1 MNDQTRAVAAHAI
14 IAAVA
19 VGGLYVMLL
28 QPRTRALAR
37 LDAAIAEV
45 EQASRASDTLHE
57 QVPVMVENI
66 EALGVRAE
74 RIHDRSRNVFEE
86 GALYVAIFN
95 LAAEHAVRIDR
106 IEPFA
111 VEAARHEPELDDEGA
126 PNVESSQ
133 SRRHVVGYRLA
144 LAGSFTQAQSFVRA
158 LQRDFGYTR
167 IRAINVHAPG
177 EAPTP
182 DVAFHVTVECYGFDA
197 SPAPPRP
204 PEGGDL

>member
-1 MNDQTRAVAAHAI
+1 MNDQTRAVAAHTL

-28 QPRTRALAR
+28 EPKSRALAR
-37 LDAAIAEV
+37 LEAGIAEV
-45 EQASRASDTLHE
+45 EHASNASDSLHQ
-57 QVPVMVENI
+57 QVPAMVEHI
-66 EALGVRAE
+66 EALAGRAE

-106 IEPFA
+106 IEPFT
-111 VEAARHEPELDDEGA
+111 VETARHEAELDDEGEPVA
-126 PNVESSQ
+126 DAGE

-144 LAGSFTQAQSFVRA
+144 LAGSYAQAQSFVRA
-158 LQRDFGYTR
+158 LQTDFGYTR
-167 IRAINVHAPG
+167 IRTINIHAPG

-197 SPAPPRP
+197 SPAPAKS
-204 PEGGDL
+204 PEGGNL